1 MDAQVGYRLRP
12 AMAWRRENA
21 DRTQDLVLQLLND
34 GCGAIPGALRLKAYF
49 PDGSTAEKELP
60 VGAPFKGDEN
70 LFALPIPERFW
81 GASEREVI
89 RVSASLK
96 MRGKEK
102 LVRWAVRQEL
112 ENPFEIVLPL
122 RAFVD

>member
-1 MDAQVGYRLRP
+1 M
-12 AMAWRRENA
+12 
-21 DRTQDLVLQLLND
+21 
-34 GCGAIPGALRLKAYF
+34 
-49 PDGSTAEKELP
+49 
-60 VGAPFKGDEN
+60 
-70 LFALPIPERFW
+70 
-81 GASEREVI
+81 I

-122 RAFVD
+122 RAFVGLIHRKT